1 MHLHRS
7 HAPMRMEL
15 LAQQSNR
22 RQLVE
27 VWDKNKSGVPTLQM
41 LALRRCAQNCLLNP
55 DFAIEAAERM
65 PLALFEVLGDMANK
79 VLADYVKKPSELKL
93 DGAHLFDFMDSVPPG
108 PPDAI
113 AAAAAIAAA
122 LAQRPPPPRPA
133 CEPLNRPF
141 LPFRQSWLS
150 EKLGGHANLVSCDVR
165 ATCPFLDPEFHC
177 TVRKHGEP
185 KTPDGCPCELL
196 HLQLYSKKPVV
207 VWMRL
212 LMQEKPGEKSERWL
226 ARALL
231 HLALMNLG
239 YNPWAAP
246 EDNLQVV
253 MFHFGLTVDALKE
266 LLVSICVPQQ
276 GAFQSALQCKW
287 VSPYFRS
294 SGSKPIKGWAAS
306 SDSESSSE
314 RQRAARVPS
323 GDIRY
328 PLLES
333 PSFQWILREEV
344 DQHMSPA
351 VLRVLAVAKGIN
363 LCQAD
368 PERARRAA
376 RQLPEEVFADME
388 RNAYRVA
395 GSQLPCLSAT
405 YRQEVR
411 VVDMLQNNAKR
422 CPCKQV
428 ASCADR
434 LYEHCR
440 QNSLDSRTQTAQWMA
455 RCLLHCQKGW
465 PREVTYDPDTAR
477 IIADEFLAHK
487 FEVCDRTVKVLV
499 DLTALGYD
507 EGPMLLLDAAD
518 RQQDVAKASGALLE
532 VAAQMSRLSLA
543 KFALKLGAKV
553 SVRCLCCAASA
564 GHEELF
570 DLTWSAVE
578 KPYAVCMNLLLEG
591 CRSGSVEIVRKILA
605 ACGRSDSVNCEFEE
619 EKGLTS
625 LYVAASWGYPDLV
638 DFLLMQQ
645 ANPQLVDVRG
655 NTALRVA
662 IALQETQAFNR
673 EIDPWLRCCG

>member
-1 MHLHRS
+1 
-7 HAPMRMEL
+7 
-15 LAQQSNR
+15 
-22 RQLVE
+22 
-27 VWDKNKSGVPTLQM
+27 
-41 LALRRCAQNCLLNP
+41 
-55 DFAIEAAERM
+55 
-65 PLALFEVLGDMANK
+65 
-79 VLADYVKKPSELKL
+79 
-93 DGAHLFDFMDSVPPG
+93 
-108 PPDAI
+108 
-113 AAAAAIAAA
+113 
-122 LAQRPPPPRPA
+122 
-133 CEPLNRPF
+133 
-141 LPFRQSWLS
+141 
-150 EKLGGHANLVSCDVR
+150 
-165 ATCPFLDPEFHC
+165 
-177 TVRKHGEP
+177 
-185 KTPDGCPCELL
+185 
-196 HLQLYSKKPVV
+196 
-207 VWMRL
+207 MRL

-411 VVDMLQNNAKR
+411 VVDMLQSNAKR

-662 IALQETQAFNR
+662 IALQKRVASKDSLWIEDPSWTLLLGDLVDHYGGRDISKKDDVGRDRSLAIFTATLQRAALSSEGRCAVAIGNTDILPAFQVDVTALEYYLPEAKAIQTHCKIPEAAFETLKRYGYYSIELADKTSLLLLNTVIYSSR
-673 EIDPWLRCCG
+673 EQPPITEPWLTSRRNGSRLEDLSWRLPARCNFLGSD